1 MIAYERGRLK
11 MVALLDR
18 ARHSPPVILAPVV
31 AQVWR
36 DGARQARLA
45 RLVGGSSDV
54 VSYDL
59 ELARQAGGLLA
70 TTGLSDA
77 VDAGVAVLAHRLGG
91 IIVTSDPED
100 LTRLTGALADSP
112 RVVMV

>member
-1 MIAYERGRLK
+1 MS
-11 MVALLDR
+11 ALLYR
-18 ARHSPPVILAPVV
+18 ARDSTPAVLAPVV

-36 DGARQARLA
+36 GGARQARLA
-45 RLVGGSSDV
+45 RYLRTSVDV
-54 VSYDL
+54 MAYD
-59 ELARQAGGLLA
+59 EQLARQAGELLA
-70 TTGLSDA
+70 ATGLSDA

-91 IIVTSDPED
+91 IIVTSNPED